1 MKYFK
6 QYYFFKKRHTHTN
19 PPPPPPKKK
28 QPQKQ
33 YLTKFPGYSKEKYD
47 TSTTHLSIDT
57 FRLHVFCV
65 HTLVLIM
72 LRLRENKNINGIKV
86 KIDDKAHIIKI
97 SQLADDTTLFVS
109 SKTDI
114 ALAMNEIEIFG
125 SFSGLI
131 LNRNKTEGIWIG
143 KLKNCKDKIRGIK
156 WTQNPVKA
164 LGIFI
169 GHNKEEC
176 QKLNWEKK
184 IEEMKNQFTAWE

>member
-1 MKYFK
+1 MA
-6 QYYFFKKRHTHTN
+6 
-19 PPPPPPKKK
+19 
-28 QPQKQ
+28 
-33 YLTKFPGYSKEKYD
+33 
-47 TSTTHLSIDT
+47 
-57 FRLHVFCV
+57 
-65 HTLVLIM
+65 

-164 LGIFI
+164 LGIFF
-169 GHNKEEC
+169 GHDKEEC
-176 QKLNWEKK
+176 QKLNWEKR
-184 IEEMKNQFTAWE
+184 IEEMKNQFTAWGKRNLTIMGKILIIKTLILPKFTFLASSCVVPKMYIKEIESCFYRFIWNGKPDKIKRLTLIGDYEKGGG

>member
-1 MKYFK
+1 MA
-6 QYYFFKKRHTHTN
+6 
-19 PPPPPPKKK
+19 
-28 QPQKQ
+28 
-33 YLTKFPGYSKEKYD
+33 
-47 TSTTHLSIDT
+47 
-57 FRLHVFCV
+57 
-65 HTLVLIM
+65 
-72 LRLRENKNINGIKV
+72 LRLRENKYINGIKV

-164 LGIFI
+164 LGIFF
-169 GHNKEEC
+169 GHNKKNVKNLTGKR
-176 QKLNWEKK
+176 KL
-184 IEEMKNQFTAWE
+184 